1 MASPRYLVGIDLGTT
16 NTVVAFCEL
25 TENLQ
30 QSNVSLFDIDQ
41 LIGPGEVVRK
51 PLLPSFRYHPANG
64 QIAPADLT
72 LPWENQNVAGDI
84 ANVIIGEWARET
96 GREGGRASGFKR

>member
-51 PLLPSFRYHPANG
+51 PLLPSSAT
-64 QIAPADLT
+64 T
-72 LPWENQNVAGDI
+72 LP
-84 ANVIIGEWARET
+84 T
-96 GREGGRASGFKR
+96 GKSPLLISPCRGKTKLWLATLLM

>member
-41 LIGPGEVVRK
+41 LIGPGEVFVSRYC
-51 PLLPSFRYHPANG
+51 PLSATIPPTGKSPLRISPCRGKIKLWLA
-64 QIAPADLT
+64 T
-72 LPWENQNVAGDI
+72 LLM
-84 ANVIIGEWARET
+84 
-96 GREGGRASGFKR
+96 

>member
-51 PLLPSFRYHPANG
+51 PLLPLFAT
-64 QIAPADLT
+64 T
-72 LPWENQNVAGDI
+72 LP
-84 ANVIIGEWARET
+84 T
-96 GREGGRASGFKR
+96 GKSRLPISPYRGKTKMWLATLRM